1 MKKIIAM
8 VLVLLLLAGCTAGAG
23 ETSAPPETT
32 LPAETSAPET
42 MVPDTTAPGTEP
54 ATEPSEPSMFADY
67 TYRHTDARDKAWEE
81 DIVYLTKVLLGEN
94 VTKGHPYL
102 QDKDFSIYTL
112 KNGYQAITTG
122 NFYNKTLRDE
132 FIAAMDQLID
142 AIPSLTDNQIT
153 FEMQANLAL
162 LKDLHTSIVVDSD
175 SVLPVFFEVLW
186 DENGPGLYAVR
197 VPEAYG
203 EGLWLRL
210 DSING
215 VSVEEILQNLSGYIS
230 AENEYAA
237 AWQIGSIW
245 SASYISYPCVL
256 AAIGVME
263 LDDASAE
270 YVLERE
276 DGSFLTM
283 EIPVISWSEYQNYFM
298 YAGDFLFY
306 ETLMYT
312 DFGTDNYWYQ
322 VLEEDGLLYIR
333 FNRFD
338 REEDC
343 WYPEF
348 VRQID
353 ELLRNSE
360 GITKIAVDVRGNGGG
375 IAFEYADELIGSF
388 ESAEMENVYVLID
401 AGTYS
406 ASINLA
412 SYFRMNMESVQ
423 IVGTPGGQP
432 ANFWG
437 GVQGFELPNSGLYFQ
452 RPSTFCMNIPA
463 DDSDALMPDIIV
475 YQTIED
481 YRNQIDTVLEAVKD
495 FD

>member
-1 MKKIIAM
+1 MKKIIAL
-8 VLVLLLLAGCTAGAG
+8 VLSLLLLAGCTAGAG
-23 ETSAPPETT
+23 ETTAPSGTT
-32 LPAETSAPET
+32 LPAETTVPET
-42 MVPDTTAPGTEP
+42 TVPETEP
-54 ATEPSEPSMFADY
+54 DTEPSAPSLFADY
-67 TYRHTDARDKAWEE
+67 TYRYTDERDKAWEE
-81 DIVYLTKVLLGEN
+81 DIVYLTSVLLGEN

-102 QDKDFSIYTL
+102 QDKDFTIYTL
-112 KNGYQAITTG
+112 KNGYQAISTG
-122 NFYNKTLRDE
+122 NFYNETLRNE

-142 AIPSLTDNQIT
+142 AIPDLTDNQIS

-162 LKDLHTSIVVDSD
+162 LKDLHTSIGLDSD
-175 SVLPVFFEVLW
+175 SVMPVFFEVLW

-203 EGLWLRL
+203 DGVWLRL

-215 VSVEEILQNLSGYIS
+215 VSTETILQDLSAYVS
-230 AENEYAA
+230 AENEYATV
-237 AWQIGSIW
+237 WQIGSIW
-245 SASYISYPCVL
+245 SASYISYPCTL

-283 EIPVISWSEYQNYFM
+283 EIPVISWSEYPSYPM
-298 YAGDFLFY
+298 CAGDFFFM
-306 ETLMYT
+306 ETLMYQDYVT
-312 DFGTDNYWYQ
+312 DHYWYQ
-322 VLEEDGLLYIR
+322 ALEEDGLLYIR

-343 WYPEF
+343 GYPEF

-353 ELLRNSE
+353 ELLRNSDA
-360 GITKIAVDVRGNGGG
+360 ITKVAVDVRGNGGG
-375 IAFEYADELIGSF
+375 ISFNYADELIASF
-388 ESAEMENVYVLID
+388 QSVGMEDVYVLID
-401 AGTYS
+401 AGTCS

-412 SYFRMNMESVQ
+412 AYFRMNMETAQ

-452 RPSTFCMNIPA
+452 RPSTFCMNIPG
-463 DDSDALMPDIIV
+463 DESDALMPDIIV

-495 FD
+495 FE